1 MDEVGRVDIGSWQ
14 CIVRVDAEPACE
26 DLLQNN
32 IENVEDL
39 GLEPRSHTL
48 PILMPTNRAS
58 LRV

>member
-1 MDEVGRVDIGSWQ
+1 M
-14 CIVRVDAEPACE
+14 VRLDVEPACE

-39 GLEPRSHTL
+39 GLEPRSRTL
-48 PILMPTNRAS
+48 PILMLANRAS

>member
-1 MDEVGRVDIGSWQ
+1 M
-14 CIVRVDAEPACE
+14 VRLDAEPACE

-39 GLEPRSHTL
+39 GLEPRSCAL
-48 PILMPTNRAS
+48 PMTSLANRAS